1 MRHNPTTTA
10 VHLTQQRYLLPQT
23 VPVAIVVLGLVV
35 VLVASSRS
43 SRPGPGRRCVLC
55 CFTETAA
62 AGPAQSRGQ
71 KHTS

>member
-35 VLVASSRS
+35 ILVASSRS

-62 AGPAQSRGQ
+62 AGAAQSRGQ
-71 KHTS
+71 KSTL